1 MVDGLAKSNH
11 RSNSTSPRGFGGQ
24 DPKNKDKKE
33 NLKNKKINFTNKDR
47 RSKGSIKKIGNQG
60 MPTYTSQI
68 KADKTRFYLASINL

>member
-1 MVDGLAKSNH
+1 MIKLNITKGVWG
-11 RSNSTSPRGFGGQ
+11 TG
-24 DPKNKDKKE
+24 PKNKDKKE
-33 NLKNKKINFTNKDR
+33 NLKNKKINFTNQDR